1 MKSNE
6 NKRIALLAGSFD
18 PYTRGHHS
26 LVLRALDIFDGV
38 LIAVGHNSEK
48 RTMFTL
54 DERVSSIK
62 ALYANEP
69 RVSVDTYDGLTV
81 EYAQKVGACCL
92 LRGVRSVKDF
102 EYERDL
108 ADINRMVGNIETMII
123 TTEPQYAALSSSVVR
138 ELLAYGKDVKALL
151 PEGYVINVYK

>member
-1 MKSNE
+1 MKSNG

-54 DERVSSIK
+54 HERVSSIK

-81 EYAQKVGACCL
+81 EYAQKAGACCL

-108 ADINRMVGNIETMII
+108 ADLNREISGLETVILPC
-123 TTEPQYAALSSSVVR
+123 EPQYAAISSSAVR
-138 ELLAYGKDVKALL
+138 ELMSYGKDVSKFL
-151 PEGYVINVYK
+151 PKKEE

>member
-1 MKSNE
+1 M
-6 NKRIALLAGSFD
+6 
-18 PYTRGHHS
+18 
-26 LVLRALDIFDGV
+26 
-38 LIAVGHNSEK
+38 
-48 RTMFTL
+48 
-54 DERVSSIK
+54 SSIK

-81 EYAQKVGACCL
+81 EYAQKAGACCL

-108 ADINRMVGNIETMII
+108 ADINRMVGNIETLIM

-151 PEGYVINVYK
+151 PEDYVIDTNK